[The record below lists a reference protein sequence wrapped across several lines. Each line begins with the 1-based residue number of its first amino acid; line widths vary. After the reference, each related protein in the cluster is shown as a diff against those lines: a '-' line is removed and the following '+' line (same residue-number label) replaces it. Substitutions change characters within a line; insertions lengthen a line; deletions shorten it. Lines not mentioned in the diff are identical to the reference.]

1 MKTNTYIKLL
11 ILLTLIV
18 TAFHL
23 GIIVKLIPYD
33 VVWGGRLKTDSEMYR
48 FEIISVLVNLFLIS
62 VLLIKGSYLKLRVN
76 KNAVNIVLW
85 GFFIVFSLNTIGNIL
100 ANTTFEKFFSV
111 LTLVLAILIWNIL
124 RKKNN

>member
-1 MKTNTYIKLL
+1 MKYKTSINILIGLL
-11 ILLTLIV
+11 ISVIL
-18 TAFHL
+18 FHL
-23 GIIVKLIPYD
+23 AVIVRVIPYAI
-33 VVWGGRLKTDSEMYR
+33 VWGGRLKTDSEMYT

-62 VLLIKGSYLKLRVN
+62 VLLIKGGYLKFQVN

-85 GFFIVFSLNTIGNIL
+85 GFFFVFSINTIGNIL
-100 ANTTFEKFFSV
+100 ANTTFEKLFSV

>member
-48 FEIISVLVNLFLIS
+48 FEIISVLVNVFLIS